1 VRHRH
6 SVARHTAKLAKR
18 QQSLIPLERAEWH
31 RQLPALALARPAGAQ
46 ERLVRIVRMRAAYVQ
61 KVHPAVQ
68 ADREDLANELAT
80 AARSGIHEP
89 HGPVHPKVAGPVRPL
104 PAGAFNPG
112 PPYRSAA
119 DR

>member
-6 SVARHTAKLAKR
+6 SVARHTAKL
-18 QQSLIPLERAEWH
+18 QQCLIPLERAEWH
-31 RQLPALALARPAGAQ
+31 RQLPALAPARPAGAQ
-46 ERLVRIVRMRAAYVQ
+46 ERLARMRAAYVQ
-61 KVHPAVQ
+61 EVHPAVQ

>member
-1 VRHRH
+1 M
-6 SVARHTAKLAKR
+6 
-18 QQSLIPLERAEWH
+18 
-31 RQLPALALARPAGAQ
+31 
-46 ERLVRIVRMRAAYVQ
+46 RIVRMRAAYVQ

-104 PAGAFNPG
+104 HAGGLQPW
-112 PPYRSAA
+112 AA
-119 DR
+119 LPLARRPVSVRTGSGRNRRQA